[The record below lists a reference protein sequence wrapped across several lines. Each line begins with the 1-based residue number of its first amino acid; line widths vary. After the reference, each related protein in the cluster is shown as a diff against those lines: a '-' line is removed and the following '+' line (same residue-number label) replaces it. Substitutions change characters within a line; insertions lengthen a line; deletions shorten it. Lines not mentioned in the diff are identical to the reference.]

1 MITIENLRK
10 SYGKL
15 QVLQDVSVTFAAGKV
30 ISIIGPN
37 GAGKTTVSKCIL
49 GMVLPDS
56 GDIKMNGKSVLKQH
70 AYRRQIGYMSQIGR
84 YPENMT
90 IRQVI
95 EMMRDIRKD
104 VKEVDEELIGL
115 YRLKEMY
122 DKRMGALSGGTKQKV
137 SAALAFM
144 FNPQVLILDEPT
156 AGLDPISAEILKCK
170 ILKERKKGKL
180 VLITSHIMSE
190 VEEVADEVMCLV
202 DGHVKF
208 YETIS
213 SLKQQTNEERLSKA
227 IAKIMNEEVK
237 P

>member
-1 MITIENLRK
+1 MIAIENLCK

-15 QVLQDVSVTFAAGKV
+15 QVLKNVSVRFEKGKV

-37 GAGKTTVSKCIL
+37 GAGKTTVSKSIL

-56 GDIKMNGKSVLKQH
+56 GDIKLNGESVLKKH
-70 AYRRQIGYMSQIGR
+70 TYRSQIGYMPQIGR
-84 YPENMT
+84 YPENMK

-95 EMMRDIRKD
+95 EMVRDIRKD
-104 VKEVDEELIGL
+104 VKAVDEELIGL
-115 YRLKEMY
+115 YRLEEMY
-122 DKRMGALSGGTKQKV
+122 DKRMGSLSGGTKQKV

-180 VLITSHIMSE
+180 ILITSHIMSE
-190 VEEVADEVMCLV
+190 VEEVADEIMCLV
-202 DGHVKF
+202 DGSVKF
-208 YETIS
+208 YETIAD
-213 SLKQQTNEERLSKA
+213 LKQQTNEERLSRA
-227 IAKIMNEEVK
+227 IAKIMNGEEY
-237 P
+237 

>member
-1 MITIENLRK
+1 MITIENLCK

-15 QVLQDVSVTFAAGKV
+15 QVLKSVSVGFEKGKV

-56 GDIKMNGKSVLKQH
+56 GDIKLNGESVLRKH
-70 AYRRQIGYMSQIGR
+70 AYRSQIGYMPQIGR
-84 YPENMT
+84 YPENMK

-95 EMMRDIRKD
+95 EMVRDIRKD
-104 VKEVDEELIGL
+104 VQVVDEELIGL
-115 YRLKEMY
+115 YRLEEMY
-122 DKRMGALSGGTKQKV
+122 DKRMGSLSGGTKQKV

-144 FNPQVLILDEPT
+144 FDPQVLILDEPT

-180 VLITSHIMSE
+180 ILITSHIMSE

-202 DGHVKF
+202 DGSVKF
-208 YETIS
+208 YETIA
-213 SLKQQTNEERLSKA
+213 SLKQQTNEERLSRA
-227 IAKIMNEEVK
+227 IAKIMNGEEY
-237 P
+237 